1 MNNLKTIME
10 KLDDMKLSD
19 KVMNDGDYKI
29 LMDNLKEAY
38 DKKDIDKFVRVMK
51 ISSSINVFWSD
62 TGGDSNLNSNRNGWA
77 HHSTAGEAYNDAGE
91 EVKIYLDRVE
101 VDLNTENTF
110 HTLKIIEDPDGP
122 REYTSSIDWEK
133 NTIKVGCYEKMK
145 IVKYMLNQCIN
156 ETVIYLEDVE

>member
-1 MNNLKTIME
+1 MEHLKLIME
-10 KLDDMKLSD
+10 KLELMNEGEKLNNEEYVYLMEHIG
-19 KVMNDGDYKI
+19 KAYK
-29 LMDNLKEAY
+29 
-38 DKKDIDKFVRVMK
+38 KKDIDKFVRVMK
-51 ISSSINVFWSD
+51 ISSHINVYWSD
-62 TGGDSNLNSNRNGWA
+62 TEGESNLNSNRNGWA
-77 HHSTAGEAYNDAGE
+77 HHSTHGEAYNDAGD
-91 EVKIYLDRVE
+91 EVKIHLERIE

-145 IVKYMLNQCIN
+145 IVKYMLNKCIN

>member
-1 MNNLKTIME
+1 MEHLKTIME
-10 KLDDMKLSD
+10 KLDDMKLSE

-29 LMDNLKEAY
+29 LMDELKSAY
-38 DKKDIDKFVRVMK
+38 DKKDLDKFVRVMK

-62 TGGDSNLNSNRNGWA
+62 TDGESNLNSNRNAWSHRSCQEGDEDEGGV
-77 HHSTAGEAYNDAGE
+77 SDLKT
-91 EVKIYLDRVE
+91 VE

-122 REYTSSIDWEK
+122 REHTSSIDWVK

-145 IVKYMLNQCIN
+145 IVKYMLNCN
-156 ETVIYLEDVE
+156 ETVVYLEDVE

>member
-1 MNNLKTIME
+1 MQNLKVIMD
-10 KLDDMKLSD
+10 KLDDLKLSD

-51 ISSSINVFWSD
+51 ISSHINVYWSD
-62 TGGDSNLNSNRNGWA
+62 TDGDSNLNSNRNGWS
-77 HHSTAGEAYNDAGE
+77 HRSWQEGDEDEGGSSHLN
-91 EVKIYLDRVE
+91 RVE

-122 REYTSSIDWEK
+122 RQHTSSIDWVK
-133 NTIKVGCYEKMK
+133 NTIKVGLYEKIK
-145 IVKYMLNQCIN
+145 ITKYYEGMN
-156 ETVIYLEDVE
+156 ETVVYLEDVE

>member
-1 MNNLKTIME
+1 MENLKVIMD
-10 KLDDMKLSD
+10 KLDDLKLSD

-51 ISSSINVFWSD
+51 ISSHINVYWSD
-62 TGGDSNLNSNRNGWA
+62 TDGESNLNSNRNGWS
-77 HHSTAGEAYNDAGE
+77 HRSWQEGDEDEGGSSHLN
-91 EVKIYLDRVE
+91 RVE

-122 REYTSSIDWEK
+122 RQHTSSIDWVK
-133 NTIKVGCYEKMK
+133 NTIKVGLYEKIK
-145 IVKYMLNQCIN
+145 ITKYYEGMN
-156 ETVIYLEDVE
+156 ETVVYLEDVE